1 MSLKS
6 ISAGYSDMNKDVN
19 KIFVAV
25 VCGPTASGK
34 TKLAVDIAR
43 KFGGEV
49 ISADS
54 MQIYKGMDIASAK
67 PTEEEKMGIPHH
79 LMDFLEPTEP
89 FSVAD
94 YVTMARRV
102 IADINARGKLPV
114 ICGGTGLYINSLIDN
129 IEFDDTGS
137 DPAYRAELN
146 SLAENNGNGYVLDML
161 RKVDPEAASQLHE
174 NNLKRIIR
182 ALEVYKLSGKTMT
195 EQKALSRLNP
205 SPYEPCMMM
214 IDHPRDVLYE
224 RIDRRVDM
232 MIEAG
237 LEAEAR
243 EFFTH
248 NDYVTASQAIGYKE
262 LRPYINGELGLAEC
276 VETLKRETRRYAKRQ
291 LTWFKKDSRIE
302 HIFAPKEVKYDK
314 IFINAEK
321 LIKKYSFL

>member
-1 MSLKS
+1 M
-6 ISAGYSDMNKDVN
+6 
-19 KIFVAV
+19 

-43 KFGGEV
+43 EFGGEIV
-49 ISADS
+49 SADS
-54 MQIYKGMDIASAK
+54 MQIYKGMNIASAK

-94 YVTMARRV
+94 YVTMARDV
-102 IADINARGKLPV
+102 IADVHARGKLPV

-137 DPAYRAELN
+137 DPSYRAELN
-146 SLAENNGNGYVLDML
+146 ALAEEKGNAYVLDML
-161 RKVDPEAASQLHE
+161 RNVDPEAAGQLHE

-214 IDHPRDVLYE
+214 IDHPREVLYE
-224 RIDRRVDM
+224 RIDKRVDM
-232 MIEAG
+232 MLEAG

-248 NDYVTASQAIGYKE
+248 TDYVTASQAIGYKE
-262 LRPYINGELGLAEC
+262 LKPCIDGVLSLAEC

-291 LTWFKKDSRIE
+291 FTWFKKDSRIE
-302 HIFAPKEVKYDK
+302 HILAPKDVEYGEIV
-314 IFINAEK
+314 INAEK

>member
-1 MSLKS
+1 M
-6 ISAGYSDMNKDVN
+6 
-19 KIFVAV
+19 V

-43 KFGGEV
+43 EFGGEV
-49 ISADS
+49 VSADS

-67 PTEEEKMGIPHH
+67 PTEKEKMGIPHH
-79 LMDFLEPTEP
+79 LMDFLDPTEP

-94 YVTMARRV
+94 YVVMARDV
-102 IADINARGKLPV
+102 VSDIHGRGKLPV

-137 DPAYRAELN
+137 DPVYRAELN
-146 SLAENNGNGYVLDML
+146 SIAAERGNGYVLEML
-161 RKVDPEAASQLHE
+161 RKVDPEVASQLHE

-195 EQKALSRLNP
+195 EQKAASRLHP

-214 IDHPRDVLYE
+214 IDHPREVLYE

-232 MIEAG
+232 MLEAG

-248 NDYVTASQAIGYKE
+248 TDYVTASQAIGYKE
-262 LRPYINGELGLAEC
+262 LKPYIDGELGLAEC

-302 HIFAPKEVKYDK
+302 HIFAPKEVKYDE

>member
-1 MSLKS
+1 M
-6 ISAGYSDMNKDVN
+6 
-19 KIFVAV
+19 

-43 KFGGEV
+43 EFGGEIV
-49 ISADS
+49 SADS
-54 MQIYKGMDIASAK
+54 MQIYKGMNIASAK

-94 YVTMARRV
+94 YVTMARDV
-102 IADINARGKLPV
+102 IADVHARGKLPV

-137 DPAYRAELN
+137 DPSYRAELN
-146 SLAENNGNGYVLDML
+146 ALAEEKGNAYVLDML
-161 RKVDPEAASQLHE
+161 RNVDPEAAGQLHE

-214 IDHPRDVLYE
+214 IDHPREVLYE

-232 MIEAG
+232 MLEAG

-248 NDYVTASQAIGYKE
+248 TDYVTASQAIGYKE
-262 LRPYINGELGLAEC
+262 LKPCIDGVLSLAEC

-302 HIFAPKEVKYDK
+302 HILAPKDVEYGEIV
-314 IFINAEK
+314 INAEK

>member
-1 MSLKS
+1 M
-6 ISAGYSDMNKDVN
+6 
-19 KIFVAV
+19 V

-43 KFGGEV
+43 EFGGEIV
-49 ISADS
+49 SADS
-54 MQIYKGMDIASAK
+54 MQIYKGMNIASAK

-94 YVTMARRV
+94 YVTMARDV
-102 IADINARGKLPV
+102 IADIHARGKLPV

-137 DPAYRAELN
+137 DPSYRAELN
-146 SLAENNGNGYVLDML
+146 ALAVEKGNAYVLDML
-161 RKVDPEAASQLHE
+161 RNVDPEAAGQLHE

-214 IDHPRDVLYE
+214 IDHPREVLYE

-232 MIEAG
+232 MLEAG
-237 LEAEAR
+237 LEAETR

-248 NDYVTASQAIGYKE
+248 TDYVTASQAIGYKE
-262 LRPYINGELGLAEC
+262 LKPCIDGVLSLAEC

-302 HIFAPKEVKYDK
+302 HILAPKDVEYGEIV
-314 IFINAEK
+314 INAEK